1 MDLQE
6 SSVKNLVTKVKQDL
20 LASSKVDVYSL
31 VPPSPYDTA
40 WLSMVSNP
48 QQSDQP
54 LFQGCLDW
62 VLQHQNTGGSWGENI
77 AHPTIECLTSTLAC
91 IVALTTWNVG
101 HDAIQ
106 KGLAFIH
113 ANTEKL
119 LEEQNGSFLE
129 WFAIVFPAMIE
140 LAETKGLHVYF
151 SNGSAALVAQV
162 FLERQQIFKTQSWVS
177 GCDQQQ
183 YYPARMLKYL
193 EDGLIQSPSAI
204 AYAFMKTGNK
214 EFLVKL
220 NSIVQTCGY
229 GVPAVHPFDE
239 DLVKI
244 LLINQIERL
253 GLAEHFVEE
262 ITSLLG
268 QVYRFLEDQD
278 IVAYIEEHHEL
289 FLSAMYNVY
298 RATDVTFIRENQ
310 LKDARAFSRRI
321 LEKETLKD
329 STNLVRPITM
339 TNLQEQIKHELSIP
353 WLARLD
359 HLEHRR
365 CIEWKETLGPWT
377 GNALSYRLLSC
388 QSNATLLQLAI
399 ENYTLRQSVFRNELK
414 ELERWSKDIGLA
426 DMGFARQK
434 TTYCYFAVASTASN
448 SSLSDVRLALVKGA
462 ILVTVADDFFDREG
476 SMDELDALA
485 NAINRYNVMLNN
497 DSQRVT
503 TTLTV
508 MRWEPKGLT
517 GHGKTIF
524 NALKDLVDDISG
536 QFFNKNGYDI
546 KAYLQDLWCQTIASW
561 LKEAEW
567 SRNGHAPSTV
577 EYLQVATSSI
587 ASQTILLP
595 AAFLLNP
602 PPEIDIL
609 KCPQRQPLTNSLMLL
624 TRLLNDIRSYQRE
637 QEEGKSNLVLLHMKE
652 NPNLGVE
659 ESIAIVQKTLDEKKK
674 EFLELALSSIEM
686 PEACKQLHLHCLKAF
701 QMFFNS
707 TNAFDSPTELLA
719 DINKAIFDP
728 LRVEDVQGSF
738 MPLNSL
744 QKTLGLKKDKSLAS
758 HGKFHY
764 SSSKPWLKKQCL
776 VSALQINKR
785 QRTRRYRSVPVVFA
799 AQSNFL
805 KVWKVGRDGIEAGT
819 NLVPATMGL
828 VYFTF
833 IALNKDEG
841 PKWGVEAPPLH
852 QRRRGWRTVQKKPEE
867 SWRSVSNILTG
878 WAHSLIFISFVVTHR
893 EGGTKDFDL

>member
-20 LASSKVDVYSL
+20 LASSQVDVYSL

-62 VLQHQNTGGSWGENI
+62 VLQHQNRGGSWGENI

-113 ANTEKL
+113 GNTERI
-119 LEEQNGSFLE
+119 LEEQNGSFPE

-151 SNGSAALVAQV
+151 SKELVEQV
-162 FLERQQIFKTQSWVS
+162 FLKRQEILQTCRLVS
-177 GCDQQQ
+177 GCGQRQ
-183 YYPARMLKYL
+183 YYPALMLKYL

-229 GVPAVHPFDE
+229 GVPAVYPLDE

-244 LLINQIERL
+244 LLINQIETL
-253 GLAEHFVEE
+253 GLAEHFTEE
-262 ITSLLG
+262 ITSLLA
-268 QVYRFLEDQD
+268 QVYRSYISCKEPKSMAKNAMPLQLYKHSLAFRLLRLHGYRVSPRKFCRFLEDED
-278 IVAYIEEHHEL
+278 IVTYIEEHHEL

-298 RATDVTFIRENQ
+298 RATDVTFTGENQ
-310 LKDARAFSRRI
+310 LEDARAFSRRI
-321 LEKETLKD
+321 LEKETMKD
-329 STNLVRPITM
+329 CTNLVRPISM
-339 TNLQEQIKHELSIP
+339 TNLQGQIKHELSIP

-365 CIEWKETLGPWT
+365 CIERKETLSPWT
-377 GNALSYRLLSC
+377 GNSLSYRLLSC
-388 QSNATLLQLAI
+388 QSNAMLVQLAI
-399 ENYTLRQSVFRNELK
+399 ENYTLRQSIFRNELK
-414 ELERWSKDIGLA
+414 ELERWSKEMGLA

-434 TTYCYFAVASTASN
+434 TTYCHFAVASTASN
-448 SSLSDVRLALVKGA
+448 SSLSDVRLAVVKSA
-462 ILVTVADDFFDREG
+462 ILVTVADDFFDTEG
-476 SMDELDALA
+476 SMDELEALA
-485 NAINRYNVMLNN
+485 NAVN
-497 DSQRVT
+497 
-503 TTLTV
+503 
-508 MRWEPKGLT
+508 RWESKGLT

-524 NALKDLVDDISG
+524 NALKDFVDEISG
-536 QFFNKNGYDI
+536 KFFNKNGYDI
-546 KAYLQDLWCQTIASW
+546 KAYLQDLWCQTFASW

-587 ASQTILLP
+587 ASHTILLP

-609 KCPQRQPLTNSLMLL
+609 KKRQPLTNSLMLL
-624 TRLLNDIRSYQRE
+624 TRLLNEIKSYQKE
-637 QEEGKSNLVLLHMKE
+637 QEEGKPNLVLLYMKE

-674 EFLELALSSIEM
+674 EFLELALSSNEM

-744 QKTLGLKKDKSLAS
+744 QNTLGLKKDKSLAS
-758 HGKFHY
+758 HGKSHY
-764 SSSKPWLKKQCL
+764 SSSKPCNGFFKSTCAIKVQGNSRKDL
-776 VSALQINKR
+776 VTKPFSRILSLEMRNPTIY
-785 QRTRRYRSVPVVFA
+785 T
-799 AQSNFL
+799 
-805 KVWKVGRDGIEAGT
+805 
-819 NLVPATMGL
+819 
-828 VYFTF
+828 TF
-833 IALNKDEG
+833 SK
-841 PKWGVEAPPLH
+841 PKAY
-852 QRRRGWRTVQKKPEE
+852 
-867 SWRSVSNILTG
+867 IY
-878 WAHSLIFISFVVTHR
+878 
-893 EGGTKDFDL
+893 

>member
-1 MDLQE
+1 M
-6 SSVKNLVTKVKQDL
+6 KVKQDL
-20 LASSKVDVYSL
+20 LASSEFDVYSL

-40 WLSMVSNP
+40 WLSMVPNP

-62 VLQHQNTGGSWGENI
+62 VLQHQNRGGFWGENT
-77 AHPTIECLTSTLAC
+77 AHHTIECLTSTLAC

-113 ANTEKL
+113 GNTEKL
-119 LEEQNGSFLE
+119 LEEQNGSFPE

-151 SNGSAALVAQV
+151 SNGLVEQV
-162 FLERQQIFKTQSWVS
+162 FLERQEILQTRRWVS
-177 GCDQQQ
+177 GCGPQQ
-183 YYPARMLKYL
+183 YYPELMLKHL

-229 GVPAVHPFDE
+229 GVPAVYPLDE

-244 LLINQIERL
+244 LLINQIETL
-253 GLAEHFVEE
+253 GLAEHFTEE
-262 ITSLLG
+262 ITSFLA
-268 QVYRFLEDQD
+268 QVYRFLEDED
-278 IVAYIEEHHEL
+278 IVAYIEEHQEL
-289 FLSAMYNVY
+289 FLTAMYNVY
-298 RATDVTFIRENQ
+298 RATDVTFTGENQ
-310 LKDARAFSRRI
+310 LEDARAFSRRI
-321 LEKETLKD
+321 LEKETMKD
-329 STNLVRPITM
+329 CMNLVRPISM
-339 TNLQEQIKHELSIP
+339 TNLQGQIKHELSIP

-365 CIEWKETLGPWT
+365 CIERKETLGPWT
-377 GNALSYRLLSC
+377 GNSLSYR
-388 QSNATLLQLAI
+388 
-399 ENYTLRQSVFRNELK
+399 
-414 ELERWSKDIGLA
+414 WSKEMGLA

-434 TTYCYFAVASTASN
+434 TTYCHFAVASTASN
-448 SSLSDVRLALVKGA
+448 SSLSDVRLAVVKSA
-462 ILVTVADDFFDREG
+462 ILVTVADDFFDTEG
-476 SMDELDALA
+476 SMDELEDLA
-485 NAINRYNVMLNN
+485 NAVN
-497 DSQRVT
+497 
-503 TTLTV
+503 
-508 MRWEPKGLT
+508 RWEPKGLT

-524 NALKDLVDDISG
+524 NALKDFVDEISG
-536 QFFNKNGYDI
+536 KFFNKNGYDI
-546 KAYLQDLWCQTIASW
+546 KAYLQDLWCQTFASW

-587 ASQTILLP
+587 ASHTILLP

-609 KCPQRQPLTNSLMLL
+609 KKRQPLTNSLMLL
-624 TRLLNDIRSYQRE
+624 TRLLNEIKSYQKE
-637 QEEGKSNLVLLHMKE
+637 QEEGKPNLVLLYMKE

-674 EFLELALSSIEM
+674 EFLELALSSNEM
-686 PEACKQLHLHCLKAF
+686 PEACKQLHLHCLKVF

-728 LRVEDVQGSF
+728 LRVEDVQGSL

-744 QKTLGLKKDKSLAS
+744 QNTLGLKKDKSLAS
-758 HGKFHY
+758 HGKSHY
-764 SSSKPWLKKQCL
+764 SSSKPCNGFFKSTCAIKVQGNSRKDL
-776 VSALQINKR
+776 VTKPFSRILSLEMRNPTIY
-785 QRTRRYRSVPVVFA
+785 T
-799 AQSNFL
+799 
-805 KVWKVGRDGIEAGT
+805 
-819 NLVPATMGL
+819 
-828 VYFTF
+828 TF
-833 IALNKDEG
+833 SK
-841 PKWGVEAPPLH
+841 PKAY
-852 QRRRGWRTVQKKPEE
+852 
-867 SWRSVSNILTG
+867 IY
-878 WAHSLIFISFVVTHR
+878 
-893 EGGTKDFDL
+893 

>member
-1 MDLQE
+1 MDLQG

-20 LASSKVDVYSL
+20 LASSQVDVYGL

-48 QQSDQP
+48 QHSDQP

-62 VLQHQNTGGSWGENI
+62 VLQHQNRGGFWGENI
-77 AHPTIECLTSTLAC
+77 GHPTIECLTSTLAC

-113 ANTEKL
+113 GNTERL
-119 LEEQNGSFLE
+119 LEEQNGSFPE

-140 LAETKGLHVYF
+140 LAETKGLHVFF
-151 SNGSAALVAQV
+151 SNELVEQV
-162 FLERQQIFKTQSWVS
+162 FLKRQEILQTCRLVS
-177 GCDQQQ
+177 GCGQRQ
-183 YYPARMLKYL
+183 YYPALMLKYL
-193 EDGLIQSPSAI
+193 EDGGLIQSPSAI

-229 GVPAVHPFDE
+229 GVPAVYPLDE

-244 LLINQIERL
+244 LLINQIETL
-253 GLAEHFVEE
+253 GLAEHFTEE

-268 QVYRFLEDQD
+268 QVYRFLEDED
-278 IVAYIEEHHEL
+278 IVAYIEEHQEL

-298 RATDVTFIRENQ
+298 RATDVTFTGENQ
-310 LKDARAFSRRI
+310 LEDARAFSRRI
-321 LEKETLKD
+321 LEKETMKD
-329 STNLVRPITM
+329 CMNLVRPISM
-339 TNLQEQIKHELSIP
+339 TNLQGQIKHELSIP

-365 CIEWKETLGPWT
+365 CIERKETLSPWT
-377 GNALSYRLLSC
+377 GNSLSYR
-388 QSNATLLQLAI
+388 
-399 ENYTLRQSVFRNELK
+399 
-414 ELERWSKDIGLA
+414 WSKEMGLG

-434 TTYCYFAVASTASN
+434 TTYCHFAVASTASN
-448 SSLSDVRLALVKGA
+448 SSLSDIRLAVVKSA
-462 ILVTVADDFFDREG
+462 ILVTVADDFFDTEG
-476 SMDELDALA
+476 SMDELEALA
-485 NAINRYNVMLNN
+485 NAVN
-497 DSQRVT
+497 
-503 TTLTV
+503 
-508 MRWEPKGLT
+508 RWESKGLT

-524 NALKDLVDDISG
+524 NALKDFVDEISG
-536 QFFNKNGYDI
+536 KFFNKNGYDI
-546 KAYLQDLWCQTIASW
+546 KAYLQDLWCQTFASW

-587 ASQTILLP
+587 ASHTILLP

-609 KCPQRQPLTNSLMLL
+609 KKRQPLTNSLMLL
-624 TRLLNDIRSYQRE
+624 TRLLNEIKSYQKE
-637 QEEGKSNLVLLHMKE
+637 QEEGKPNLVLLYMKE

-674 EFLELALSSIEM
+674 EFLELALSSNEM
-686 PEACKQLHLHCLKAF
+686 PEACKQLHLHCLKVF

-728 LRVEDVQGSF
+728 LRVEDVQGSL

-744 QKTLGLKKDKSLAS
+744 QNTLGLKKDKSLAS
-758 HGKFHY
+758 HGKSHY
-764 SSSKPWLKKQCL
+764 SSSKPCNGFFKSTCAIKVQGNSRKDL
-776 VSALQINKR
+776 VTKPFSRILSLEMRNPTIY
-785 QRTRRYRSVPVVFA
+785 T
-799 AQSNFL
+799 
-805 KVWKVGRDGIEAGT
+805 
-819 NLVPATMGL
+819 
-828 VYFTF
+828 TF
-833 IALNKDEG
+833 SK
-841 PKWGVEAPPLH
+841 PKAY
-852 QRRRGWRTVQKKPEE
+852 
-867 SWRSVSNILTG
+867 IY
-878 WAHSLIFISFVVTHR
+878 
-893 EGGTKDFDL
+893 

>member
-1 MDLQE
+1 MDSQE
-6 SSVKNLVTKVKQDL
+6 SLVKNLLMKVKQDL
-20 LASSKVDVYSL
+20 FASSEFDVYSL

-40 WLSMVSNP
+40 WLSMVPNP

-62 VLQHQNTGGSWGENI
+62 VLQHQNRGGFWGDNI
-77 AHPTIECLTSTLAC
+77 AHPTLECLTSTLAC

-113 ANTEKL
+113 GNTERL
-119 LEEQNGSFLE
+119 LEEQNGSSPE

-151 SNGSAALVAQV
+151 SNGLVEQV
-162 FLERQQIFKTQSWVS
+162 FLKRQEILQTCRWVS
-177 GCDQQQ
+177 GCGQQQ
-183 YYPARMLKYL
+183 YYPALMSKYH

-204 AYAFMKTGNK
+204 AHAFMKTGNK

-229 GVPAVHPFDE
+229 GVPAVYPLDE

-244 LLINQIERL
+244 LLINQIETL
-253 GLAEHFVEE
+253 GLAEHFKEE
-262 ITSLLG
+262 ITSLLA
-268 QVYRFLEDQD
+268 QVYRSYISCEEPKSMAKNAMPLQLYKHSLAFRLLRLHGYRVSPRNFCRFLGDED
-278 IVAYIEEHHEL
+278 IMAYIEEHHER

-298 RATDVTFIRENQ
+298 RATDVTFTGENQ

-321 LEKETLKD
+321 LEKETMKD
-329 STNLVRPITM
+329 CMNLVRPISM
-339 TNLQEQIKHELSIP
+339 TNLQGQIKHELSIP

-365 CIEWKETLGPWT
+365 CIEREESLGPGT
-377 GNALSYRLLSC
+377 ANALSYRLSS

-399 ENYTLRQSVFRNELK
+399 ENYTLRQSIFRNELK
-414 ELERWSKDIGLA
+414 ELERWSKEMGLA

-434 TTYCYFAVASTASN
+434 TTYCHFAVASTASN
-448 SSLSDVRLALVKGA
+448 SSLSDVRLAVVKSA

-476 SMDELDALA
+476 STDELEALA
-485 NAINRYNVMLNN
+485 NAVN
-497 DSQRVT
+497 
-503 TTLTV
+503 
-508 MRWEPKGLT
+508 RWEPKGLT

-546 KAYLQDLWCQTIASW
+546 KAYLQELWCQTIASW
-561 LKEAEW
+561 SKEAEW

-577 EYLQVATSSI
+577 EYLQVAATSI
-587 ASQTILLP
+587 ASHTILLP

-609 KCPQRQPLTNSLMLL
+609 KKRQPLTNSLMLL
-624 TRLLNDIRSYQRE
+624 TRLLNEIRSYQKE
-637 QEEGKSNLVLLHMKE
+637 QEEGKPNLVLLYMKE

-659 ESIAIVQKTLDEKKK
+659 ESIAIIQKTLDEKKK
-674 EFLELALSSIEM
+674 EFLELALSSNEM
-686 PEACKQLHLHCLKAF
+686 PEACKRLHLHCLKSF

-728 LRVEDVQGSF
+728 LRVEDVPGSF
-738 MPLNSL
+738 MPPNSF
-744 QKTLGLKKDKSLAS
+744 QSTLGLKKEKSLAS
-758 HGKFHY
+758 HGKSHY
-764 SSSKPWLKKQCL
+764 SSSKPC
-776 VSALQINKR
+776 NG
-785 QRTRRYRSVPVVFA
+785 
-799 AQSNFL
+799 FL
-805 KVWKVGRDGIEAGT
+805 KSTCAIKVQGNSRKE
-819 NLVPATMGL
+819 LVTRPYSRILSLQMRNPTI
-828 VYFTF
+828 YTTF
-833 IALNKDEG
+833 SK
-841 PKWGVEAPPLH
+841 PKAY
-852 QRRRGWRTVQKKPEE
+852 
-867 SWRSVSNILTG
+867 IY
-878 WAHSLIFISFVVTHR
+878 
-893 EGGTKDFDL
+893 